1 MNDLDRQRLAAAS
14 ARLARVEQERN
25 LRRAEF
31 EIATAALIA
40 VEREHV
46 LVIEKLNSLKRG
58 VAL

>member
-1 MNDLDRQRLAAAS
+1 MNDIDRKRIAAAS
-14 ARLARVEQERN
+14 DRLAVVEKTRN

-31 EIATAALIA
+31 EIATAALISI
-40 VEREHV
+40 EREHV